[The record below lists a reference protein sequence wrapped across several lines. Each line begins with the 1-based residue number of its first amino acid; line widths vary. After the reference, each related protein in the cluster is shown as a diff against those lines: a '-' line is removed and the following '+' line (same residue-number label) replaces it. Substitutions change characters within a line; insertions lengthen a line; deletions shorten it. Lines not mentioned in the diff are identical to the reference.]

1 MVYVAFSHS
10 TKCKYKSTFWS
21 KTTVFL
27 AINGLFTFV
36 FPFVIAFYTGNG
48 IWIKYE
54 TYREQPTVK
63 FKHKYFLLIE
73 TGTSA
78 DNYNDN
84 DDGDVICGTFT
95 KLITRP
101 NRCSLVTVEEMDDN
115 KDGKVDSID
124 FDLMISNVTTDN
136 YRSIYLMLFFD
147 YKLNDKCKLHAESIG
162 IVSSSSNTMILP
174 DDGKT
179 NGLNVQAELK
189 LMQKRPLNCKRRI
202 ILTNEQQVITDDLLY
217 GAEVFENRL
226 INYAARRN
234 ISTKLNVLS
243 SRLLIGDDATVGKTL
258 RLSATIYIN
267 EDTIV
272 FKTSFW
278 ELIKWAWIQY
288 FSILTLFLIGS
299 RKLKSFMFQRRIL
312 PTFRTDN

>member
-73 TGTSA
+73 TVTSA
-78 DNYNDN
+78 DNYN

-124 FDLMISNVTTDN
+124 FDLMID
-136 YRSIYLMLFFD
+136 R
-147 YKLNDKCKLHAESIG
+147 
-162 IVSSSSNTMILP
+162 
-174 DDGKT
+174 
-179 NGLNVQAELK
+179 
-189 LMQKRPLNCKRRI
+189 RCKR
-202 ILTNEQQVITDDLLY
+202 TDKERTAANVLY
-217 GAEVFENRL
+217 GASPCYGYRD
-226 INYAARRN
+226 
-234 ISTKLNVLS
+234 TLNVPDYKDVIT
-243 SRLLIGDDATVGKTL
+243 RIKK
-258 RLSATIYIN
+258 IN
-267 EDTIV
+267 I
-272 FKTSFW
+272 
-278 ELIKWAWIQY
+278 
-288 FSILTLFLIGS
+288 
-299 RKLKSFMFQRRIL
+299 
-312 PTFRTDN
+312 